1 MTIPGVVCEAGLVI
15 KLNVAD
21 LALSTE
27 WYQTKLGLVHDP
39 RFDLPH
45 FAQFNIPNVRRVAVG
60 LFEAPTAVGTGGCV
74 PIFVVR
80 DVVSD
85 RNNLITLGVDVSPIE
100 SAGDG
105 VQLAFFKDP
114 DGNALAIRQNPD
126 SHPSADQVGDHTSQ

>member
-1 MTIPGVVCEAGLVI
+1 MTTPGVVCEAGLVV
-15 KLNVAD
+15 KLNVSD
-21 LALSTE
+21 LARSTE
-27 WYQTKLGLVHDP
+27 WYQSKLGLVHDP

-80 DVVSD
+80 DVASD
-85 RNNLITLGVDVSPIE
+85 RSNLIALGVDVSPIE
-100 SAGDG
+100 AAGDG
-105 VQLAFFKDP
+105 VQLAFFNDP

-126 SHPSADQVGDHTSQ
+126 SHPSPDRVGDQASR